1 MNFKMSKNWMTQHLI
16 DRRYTL
22 YSLGGL
28 GLYLTLKTWP
38 AFAGRR
44 TAEQVVAQFHD
55 ALLSIMQEAKSLD
68 YKGRFRK
75 LKPHIVQNFHL
86 PVMIRIATGSFW
98 RNASSREQERLLKV
112 FTDISIGTYASRF
125 SNYSGQKFLNQGFR
139 KGPQDTILVDTIIY
153 NPTAAD
159 VPITYVTREIQ
170 GSWRIIDILLAS
182 GISEIAVRRAEYRRL
197 LQSDGVEG
205 LISGITEK
213 LEGLESAN

>member
-1 MNFKMSKNWMTQHLI
+1 MNFRVPENWMTLDLI
-16 DRRYTL
+16 NRRCAL
-22 YSLGGL
+22 FSLTGI

-44 TAEQVVAQFHD
+44 TAEQVVTQFHD
-55 ALLSIMQEAKSLD
+55 ALLNIMQEAKSLD

-98 RNASSREQERLLKV
+98 GNASPREQERLLKV

-125 SNYSGQKFLNQGFR
+125 SNYSGQKFLNRGFR

-153 NPTAAD
+153 NPTSTD

-170 GSWRIIDILLAS
+170 GSWHIIDILLES
-182 GISEIAVRRAEYRRL
+182 GISEIAIRRSEYRHL
-197 LQSDGVEG
+197 LQSGGIEG
-205 LISGITEK
+205 LILSITEK
-213 LEGLESAN
+213 LKSLENTN